1 MKVTGFGTIELSKEN
16 REWYERKDY
25 KMTGETITLSFDY
38 YGTGNPVH
46 TTYVVFTGNHTR
58 YDSVR
63 DCGNHYIY
71 AGYSSYYR
79 IDKNSL
85 EITADVEDE

>member
-1 MKVTGFGTIELSKEN
+1 MKAIKTGTIETSKKN
-16 REWYERKDY
+16 REWYERKGY
-25 KMTGETITLSFDY
+25 KMTGETLTLAFDY
-38 YGTGNPVH
+38 TSDLKTETSYIVFSGTW
-46 TTYVVFTGNHTR
+46 TR
-58 YDSVR
+58 YQTVR

>member
-1 MKVTGFGTIELSKEN
+1 MKVTGFGTIELSPEN
-16 REWYERKDY
+16 MSFYNRKNHV
-25 KMTGETITLSFDY
+25 MTGKTLTIEYENGMTISY
-38 YGTGNPVH
+38 I
-46 TTYVVFTGNHTR
+46 VFTGNHTW
-58 YDSVR
+58 YSSVR

-79 IDKNSL
+79 IEKDNL

>member
-1 MKVTGFGTIELSKEN
+1 MKAIKKGTIETSKKN
-16 REWYERKDY
+16 REWYERKGY

-38 YGTGNPVH
+38 YGNGNSVEE
-46 TTYVVFTGNHTR
+46 TYVVFSGSWTR
-58 YDSVR
+58 TYSVR

-79 IDKNSL
+79 IEKDSL